1 MMETHNTDKFDV
13 FGFLW
18 FLRLIGLAVIKR
30 TIIFRLYV
38 FFHFIESAKIE
49 VSRLMIELKSLQVI
63 FITPVTIRSVFF
75 RFFFHSLV
83 LTAELDGLLDN
94 VNLTFW
100 SVGFTLF
107 LGKLEF
113 VGVFV
118 LLENLVAS

>member
-1 MMETHNTDKFDV
+1 MMETHNANKFNV

-18 FLRLIGLAVIKR
+18 FLSSTVIKR

-38 FFHFIESAKIE
+38 LFHFIESAKIE
-49 VSRLMIELKSLQVI
+49 VSRLMIELKSLKMV
-63 FITPVTIRSVFF
+63 FISLLPIRSVFF
-75 RFFFHSLV
+75 RFFLHSLV
-83 LTAELDGLLDN
+83 LTAELNGIFDDI
-94 VNLTFW
+94 NLTFR
-100 SVGFTLF
+100 SIGFTLS

>member
-1 MMETHNTDKFDV
+1 METHNTDKFDV

-49 VSRLMIELKSLQVI
+49 VSRLMIELKSLKMV
-63 FITPVTIRSVFF
+63 FISLLPIRSVFF
-75 RFFFHSLV
+75 RFFLHSLV
-83 LTAELDGLLDN
+83 LTAELNGIFDDI
-94 VNLTFW
+94 NLTFR
-100 SVGFTLF
+100 SIGFTLS